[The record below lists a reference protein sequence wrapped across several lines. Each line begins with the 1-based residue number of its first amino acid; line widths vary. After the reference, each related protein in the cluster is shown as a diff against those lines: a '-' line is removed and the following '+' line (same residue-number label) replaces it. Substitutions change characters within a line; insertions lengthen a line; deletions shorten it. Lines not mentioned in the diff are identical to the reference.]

1 MSLIPAPFSG
11 VFNSGTAGRSS
22 SGKRGS
28 PRQRQNGL
36 ACNLGQ
42 VLDLSSTGARLRC
55 RCVIGGQVDVVL
67 TDYTRAGELR
77 GEVVWVKPTGNFHY
91 EAGVRFLKPS
101 REMVSR
107 LNAIAMEHRFR
118 RVG

>member
-1 MSLIPAPFSG
+1 MSLVPPAFSG

-22 SGKRGS
+22 SGKRAS

-36 ACNLGQ
+36 TCNLGQ
-42 VLDLSSTGARLRC
+42 VLDLSSTGARVRC
-55 RCVIGGQVDVVL
+55 RSVISGQVDVAL

-77 GEVVWVKPTGNFHY
+77 AEVVWLKPAGNFHF
-91 EAGVRFLKPS
+91 EAGLRFLKPS